1 VPIRY
6 IRYIE
11 KKRQR
16 KKQMTYRQLQ
26 SKLKALRANG
36 LTSIKLNS
44 KKSVLQAEYDRLT
57 AEPTTQPAQPA
68 ALQKLESAGSLPVAT
83 MVKMGIT
90 PAQLLEWH
98 YEDKVN
104 LFVGEASYEER
115 KNGIHIPGLEIP
127 RTWVQWVA

>member
-1 VPIRY
+1 
-6 IRYIE
+6 
-11 KKRQR
+11 
-16 KKQMTYRQLQ
+16 MLLTYKQLQ
-26 SKLKALRANG
+26 TELKLLKAKG

-44 KKSVLQAEYDRLT
+44 KKIVLQSEYDRLT
-57 AEPTTQPAQPA
+57 AEQPTQPTEQPT
-68 ALQKLESAGSLPVAT
+68 ALQKLETAGSLPVAT

-98 YEDKVN
+98 YDDKVN

-115 KNGIHIPGLEIP
+115 QNGIHIPGLEIP